1 MGTRRRRYTKPLQH
15 EETGLEIN
23 EDKSSLLLS
32 DIAFA
37 SIVIISILRVLLII
51 STVLVVLSVS
61 SLLSLS
67 LLIFVLQSFEDNVKQ
82 KALSQ
87 KCRFFKP
94 KDHNQN

>member
-1 MGTRRRRYTKPLQH
+1 MLTYANFCNIP
-15 EETGLEIN
+15 ETGLEIN

-32 DIAFA
+32 DTFA

-87 KCRFFKP
+87 KCRFFSSQRIITKISL
-94 KDHNQN
+94 